1 MSDIEIL
8 LDMGY
13 LSQENGVSD
22 TTRSVLANQ
31 EFTRIVYFDQD
42 TIIIRQGQRPDALYF
57 TLEGIFHAISHANPS
72 APYRL
77 LGRIEPGQFIGEVC
91 LVDSNSKASA
101 TVKAMRHACAL
112 ELNPTAFQ
120 GLSEAHPAA
129 AVQFLF
135 AVARQLATRLRQANE
150 KLL

>member
-57 TLEGIFHAISHANPS
+57 TL
-72 APYRL
+72 
-77 LGRIEPGQFIGEVC
+77 
-91 LVDSNSKASA
+91 
-101 TVKAMRHACAL
+101 
-112 ELNPTAFQ
+112 
-120 GLSEAHPAA
+120 
-129 AVQFLF
+129 
-135 AVARQLATRLRQANE
+135 
-150 KLL
+150 